1 MKRIWV
7 LVLAVLMAAP
17 SLWAQQKSNR
27 STLRIRLSDGGP
39 LLVTIN
45 GRDFK
50 KIGRSITIADIPR
63 KRQNL
68 QVYRYR
74 PYADGDGGKA
84 ELVFSG
90 TIKVQKGS
98 TYDCIVEPGS
108 RKFRMKEV
116 AALQPLAQQLPFNP
130 RRDQPLQQPEQG
142 TMSDGNQYSN
152 DDVAVEMPPDRT
164 VSPRLASL
172 KAAMDKVDAD
182 SKKLAEARKYVAAN
196 AVTAAE
202 VKDIAGWIFFDDNR
216 LPFVKAAYTKVTDK
230 ANFAN
235 VGEVFTLP
243 ESKKEFDRFLE
254 SQQ

>member
-7 LVLAVLMAAP
+7 VVLALLMVTP

-63 KRQNL
+63 KRQHL

-84 ELVFSG
+84 QLVFSG

-98 TYDCIVEPGS
+98 IYDCIVEPGS

-116 AALQPLAQQLPFNP
+116 ASLQPLAQQPPFNQ
-130 RRDQPLQQPEQG
+130 RRDQPLQQSQDDEPM
-142 TMSDGNQYSN
+142 TDASQYNN
-152 DDVAVEMPPDRT
+152 DDVALEMPPDRT
-164 VSPRLASL
+164 VSTKLAPL

-182 SKKLAEARKYVAAN
+182 SKKLAEARKYI
-196 AVTAAE
+196 AVNTVTSAE

-216 LPFVKAAYTKVTDK
+216 LPFVKAAYARVTDK
-230 ANFAN
+230 TNFAS

-254 SQQ
+254 HQ